1 MLALDVPELCHAFAM
16 VFMMEDFNNCREI
29 LAPVRECLKSRMM
42 APKITQI
49 ESICMAYKTGSS
61 SAELFGLR
69 RDKARPNPFT
79 RIIVDSSCHIG
90 NPHHAKRA

>member
-16 VFMMEDFNNCREI
+16 VFVMEDFNNCRQI

-42 APKITQI
+42 APQI
-49 ESICMAYKTGSS
+49 ARIEVYAWHKRLDPVRQNWLGC
-61 SAELFGLR
+61 LH

-79 RIIVDSSCHIG
+79 RII
-90 NPHHAKRA
+90 